1 MQASERKKTEKKKK
15 HTHKQSAGI
24 KKREFVAQKRVIK
37 CPLIVHAR
45 AKDVHTLPPTLAHI
59 RPERNEN

>member
-1 MQASERKKTEKKKK
+1 MQASERKKEKKQ
-15 HTHKQSAGI
+15 THKQSAGI